1 MATVLLIGSNGQL
14 AQDIAR
20 CWEGE
25 RPGDRLIG
33 LSHAELEVA
42 DVDAV
47 RGVVQGGDPELVI
60 NTSAHHKVDAV
71 EEDVDRAFQVNGTG
85 ARNLAIACRDSDAAL
100 VHISTDYVFSGRSS
114 RPYVEDDPLEPLN
127 VYGVSKA
134 AGEMLVRAVWPKHYI
149 IRTCGL
155 YGIAGS
161 SGKGGNFVE
170 TMLRLAEAEQRI
182 RVVNDQVLT
191 PTHTAAL
198 ARQIVR
204 LVTSGAF
211 GTYHATCQGECSWY
225 EFAREIFRQAGRE
238 PYIEPQ
244 TTAESGA
251 RARRPAYSVLENWR
265 LRDLGLDVMPGWREA
280 LSDYLA
286 ARTAKNQDPLR
297 A

>member
-1 MATVLLIGSNGQL
+1 MGAVLLIGGAGQL

-20 CWEGE
+20 CWAEE
-25 RPGDRLIG
+25 RPDDRLIG
-33 LSHAELEVA
+33 ITHAELEVA
-42 DVDAV
+42 EADAV
-47 RGVVQGGDPELVI
+47 REAVRRHDPALVI

-71 EEDVDRAFQVNGTG
+71 EEDVDRAFQVNAAG
-85 ARNLAIACRDSDAAL
+85 AWNLAIACRDVDAML
-100 VHISTDYVFSGRSS
+100 VHISTDYVFSGAGG
-114 RPYVEDDPLEPLN
+114 RPYVEDDPVEPLN

-134 AGEMLVRAVWPKHYI
+134 AGEMMVRAVWPKHFVV
-149 IRTCGL
+149 RTSGL

-170 TMLRLAEAEQRI
+170 TMLRLADSGQRI

-198 ARQIVR
+198 GHQIAR

-225 EFAREIFRQAGRE
+225 EFAREIFRQAGVE
-238 PYIEPQ
+238 SDLGPQ

-251 RARRPAYSVLENWR
+251 RARRPAYSVLENR
-265 LRDLGLDVMPGWREA
+265 GLQRLGLDDMPQWREA

-286 ARTAKNQDPLR
+286 ARAVRHGRSVK